1 MRAQRGACAV
11 THNLVATE
19 RSAGDHVPS
28 RRSMNGGMDRSN
40 LALAAKLLA
49 KAQDTAFE
57 AEAAALTEK
66 AYVLLAEFL
75 NGVEEGEPRRGFGR
89 RRERRLL
96 HDRRTARRLFGRRS
110 SASRRDAEATYRDE
124 GHQSAA
130 PGGGEIDL
138 RA

>member
-1 MRAQRGACAV
+1 
-11 THNLVATE
+11 
-19 RSAGDHVPS
+19 
-28 RRSMNGGMDRSN
+28 MNDGMDRRN

-49 KAQDTAFE
+49 KAQDTTFE
-57 AEAAALTEK
+57 PEAAALTEK

-75 NGVEEGEPRRGFGR
+75 NGIEQGEPRRGLGR
-89 RRERRLL
+89 RTERRLL

-110 SASRRDAEATYRDE
+110 SASRGDPEATYRAE
-124 GHQSAA
+124 GHQAGG